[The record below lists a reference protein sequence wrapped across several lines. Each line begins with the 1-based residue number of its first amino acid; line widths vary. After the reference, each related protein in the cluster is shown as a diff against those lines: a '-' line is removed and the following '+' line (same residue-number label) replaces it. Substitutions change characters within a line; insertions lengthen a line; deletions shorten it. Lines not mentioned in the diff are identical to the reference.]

1 MKQISFLT
9 TGILTVFV
17 ISTTLAKEPVNSKI
31 VKNPFSEFQKDKWE
45 ILFDGNGLNNWMGK
59 VDHKPPSDGWKIE
72 NGTLYMTGEGGDI
85 VTKKKYGNFELVFEF
100 KLTKEANSG
109 IKYFV
114 DKIVNEETGNEMIN
128 GPEYQ
133 IIDDYNNAHVKNDP
147 NGSSSAAAAY
157 LLYSPV
163 NKKLNP
169 AGEWNTGKIVAKNG
183 MVEHWLNGIKVVS
196 YERGSDD
203 FLKRKAKT
211 KFKNDKNYG
220 EFEKGHIMLTDHND
234 LVYFRNMKIRE
245 L

>member
-1 MKQISFLT
+1 
-9 TGILTVFV
+9 
-17 ISTTLAKEPVNSKI
+17 
-31 VKNPFSEFQKDKWE
+31 
-45 ILFDGNGLNNWMGK
+45 MGK
-59 VDHKPPSDGWKIE
+59 IDHEPPKAGWKIE

-85 VTKKKYGNFELVFEF
+85 ITKKKYGNFELVFDF

-114 DKIVNEETGNEMIN
+114 DEVVNEETGREMIN

-133 IIDDYNNAHVKNDP
+133 IIDDFNNAVVSKEP
-147 NGSSSAAAAY
+147 NSTKSAAAAY
-157 LLYSPV
+157 LLYPPE

-169 AGEWNTGKIVAKNG
+169 AGEWNSGKIIAKNRI
-183 MVEHWLNGIKVVS
+183 VEHWLNGVKVVS
-196 YERGSDD
+196 YERGSED
-203 FLKRKAKT
+203 FLKRKALT

-234 LVYFRNMKIRE
+234 LVYFRNIKIRE